1 VEKAFIAQVVV
12 DLSIS
17 HQCTTGRQAITA
29 AMTYRHITPKQLK
42 TREMEISNIHFH
54 MALPVDAIF
63 NAIGDLIELAEY
75 ALILMSSTQA
85 VSLAYV
91 VFSKKP
97 ILLQDLSVWNH

>member
-1 VEKAFIAQVVV
+1 
-12 DLSIS
+12 
-17 HQCTTGRQAITA
+17 
-29 AMTYRHITPKQLK
+29 
-42 TREMEISNIHFH
+42 

-63 NAIGDLIELAEY
+63 NAIGELIELAEY